1 MATGAISSTQASAEL
16 IARNTAI
23 AASSAA
29 ATTQAIADSKIKNTS
44 TAAEDLEAINEQVAQ
59 LIEQTKLNNAGKVA
73 SFEKETNDVTIDNN
87 MTARDIGVLKKNDS
101 RLNLFSAL
109 EKGDAVDVFK
119 FRVTST
125 AFTKMGTLIADPADK
140 ELIRIQIF
148 SKSSGVLIAD
158 KDPDSGEAFENYQK
172 LEAGTFELGQG
183 EYAVRISRMP
193 GQDSLS
199 QNDIQYVVQFNQG
212 IYKNDYD
219 TIEKGKSS
227 SLDQFGFATDLGAAT
242 EGLID
247 TLSAGS
253 SFISSLPA
261 IGTSATDKLTG
272 ALYDALF

>member
-1 MATGAISSTQASAEL
+1 MAIGAVSSVQASPEL
-16 IARNTAI
+16 IAKNAAI
-23 AASSAA
+23 AAKAA
-29 ATTQAIADSKIKNTS
+29 AETAKAIEESNVTNTS
-44 TAAEDLEAINEQVAQ
+44 TAADELEAINDQVAQ
-59 LIEQTKLNNAGKVA
+59 MIEQTRLNNAGKVA
-73 SFEKETNDVTIDNN
+73 SYEKETNDVTVDNN
-87 MTARDIGVLKKNDS
+87 MTARDIGVLKRNDS

-119 FRVTST
+119 FRVTTT
-125 AFTKMGTLIADPADK
+125 AFTKMGTLIADPEDK
-140 ELIRIQIF
+140 DKVRIQIF

-172 LEAGTFELGQG
+172 LEAGTLELKQG
-183 EYAVRISRMP
+183 DYAVRVSRMP
-193 GQDSLS
+193 GDSLA
-199 QNDIQYVVQFNQG
+199 QNDIQYVLQLNQG
-212 IYKNDYD
+212 IYKNDFD

-227 SLDQFGFATDLGAAT
+227 STDQYGFAATLGAET

-253 SFISSLPA
+253 TFISSLPA

>member
-1 MATGAISSTQASAEL
+1 MAIGAVSSVQASPEL
-16 IARNTAI
+16 IAKNAAI
-23 AASSAA
+23 AAKAA
-29 ATTQAIADSKIKNTS
+29 AETAKAIEESNVTNTS
-44 TAAEDLEAINEQVAQ
+44 TAADELEAINDQVAQ
-59 LIEQTKLNNAGKVA
+59 MIEQTRLNNAGKVA
-73 SFEKETNDVTIDNN
+73 SYEKETNDVTVDNN

-119 FRVTST
+119 FRVTTT
-125 AFTKMGTLIADPADK
+125 AFTKMGTLIADPEDK
-140 ELIRIQIF
+140 DKVRIQIF

-172 LEAGTFELGQG
+172 LEAGTLELKQG
-183 EYAVRISRMP
+183 DYAVRVSRMP
-193 GQDSLS
+193 GDSLS
-199 QNDIQYVVQFNQG
+199 QNDIQYVLQLNQG
-212 IYKNDYD
+212 VYKNDFD

-227 SLDQFGFATDLGAAT
+227 STDQYGFAATLGAET
-242 EGLID
+242 EGLMD
-247 TLSAGS
+247 ALSAGS